1 MTSAESAQKSRMVK
15 KPSTAEVNPDLMI
28 GWTCLACSDC
38 YHLNR
43 WYGLNNTLLDKCAD
57 SAEVI
62 FTPYLPGW
70 IWSRKRAKRVP
81 RYSLVCCPVC
91 VLRRLSELLPAELML
106 VSLGPRIHLCA
117 ALPYRR
123 FAKPKVL

>member
-43 WYGLNNTLLDKCAD
+43 WYGLNNTLLDKCATGMAFD
-57 SAEVI
+57 
-62 FTPYLPGW
+62 YLYGRRAGKRM
-70 IWSRKRAKRVP
+70 SR
-81 RYSLVCCPVC
+81 CM
-91 VLRRLSELLPAELML
+91 E
-106 VSLGPRIHLCA
+106 H
-117 ALPYRR
+117 
-123 FAKPKVL
+123 